1 MKKSLH
7 SLLQKCAL
15 SLSLALALHF
25 SSFSQLSAGNYFEGG
40 ITVAP
45 MGFLGD
51 LGGHYG
57 KGTSFLKDYNMNTT
71 KLSFGVSV
79 TAHPA
84 EWLGVRLALNY
95 GNVAGDDANVTNK
108 GGDEETRKARNLN
121 FRSSI
126 LEGFLAAEVYPT
138 VFFENDPT
146 DVQGR
151 LRPYGILGIG
161 VFHFN
166 PQGTYTDPNSG
177 VQSWVYLRPLRT
189 EGEGFAEYPERKEY
203 ALTQINIPMG
213 VGVKYYFNEN
223 VNIAFEI
230 VHRKTFTD
238 YIDDVSTAYVD
249 PSLFSKY
256 FSPAQAAIAAQM
268 SNKSPLSTTPN
279 SGYTPGDKRGDPNQK
294 DAYFTAGFKIGIRL
308 GSSSDQQW
316 RNSTRCPVMRF

>member
-7 SLLQKCAL
+7 FLFHKCAL
-15 SLSLALALHF
+15 TLSLALVLHH
-25 SSFSQLSAGNYFEGG
+25 SSFSQLSAGNYLEAG

-51 LGGHYG
+51 LGGHAG
-57 KGTSFLKDYNMNTT
+57 KGTSFLKDYNLNTT
-71 KLSFGVSV
+71 KLSFGAFV
-79 TAHPA
+79 TAHPS
-84 EWLGVRLALNY
+84 EWLGLRLALNY
-95 GNVAGDDANVTNK
+95 GNIGGDDALITNK
-108 GGDEETRKARNLN
+108 GGDEDTRKARNLN

-126 LEGFLAAEVYPT
+126 VEGYLAAEIYPT

-151 LRPYGILGIG
+151 LRPYGVLGIG

-177 VQSWVYLRPLRT
+177 VQSWVYLRPLHT
-189 EGEGFAEYPERKEY
+189 EGEGFPEYPERKEY

-213 VGVKYYFNEN
+213 IGIKYYFNEN
-223 VNIAFEI
+223 INVSFEI

-238 YIDDVSTAYVD
+238 YLDDVSATYVD
-249 PSLFSKY
+249 PSVFAAHL
-256 FSPAQAAIAAQM
+256 SPAEAKIAAQM
-268 SNKSPLSTTPN
+268 SNKSPLATTPN
-279 SGYTPGDKRGDPNQK
+279 SGYNPGDKRGDPTQN

>member
-7 SLLQKCAL
+7 SLLHKCAL
-15 SLSLALALHF
+15 FLSLTLVLHY

-51 LGGHYG
+51 LGGHAG
-57 KGTSFLKDYNMNTT
+57 KGTSFLKDYNLNTT
-71 KLSFGVSV
+71 KLSFGAYV
-79 TAHPA
+79 TAHPS
-84 EWLGVRLALNY
+84 EWLGIRFALNY
-95 GNVAGDDANVTNK
+95 GNVAGNDANVTSK
-108 GGDEETRKARNLN
+108 GGDEDSRKNRNLD

-126 LEGFLAAEVYPT
+126 VEGFLAAEVYPT

-166 PQGTYTDPNSG
+166 PQGTYTDPSG
-177 VQSWVYLRPLRT
+177 VTNWVNLRPLRT

-213 VGVKYYFNEN
+213 IGIKYYFSEN
-223 VNIAFEI
+223 LNVSFEI

-238 YIDDVSTAYVD
+238 YIDDVSTTFVD

-256 FSPAQAAIAAQM
+256 LSPAQAAIASQM
-268 SNKSPLSTTPN
+268 SNKSPLRNTPN
-279 SGYTPGDKRGDPNQK
+279 SGFDVGDKRGDPTQN